1 MHKKNLYILIL
12 LSTVLFSCKNST
24 QNNTERIIAKD
35 YVPKNLEEALMKIDF
50 NLTDSLNLK
59 IKKKSENEF
68 LTDTHF
74 GFGLGFRN
82 GWKLWKGSE
91 LSKYFNKI
99 GIFHPDDMSSIIL
112 TSYYRKIN
120 GIDIKLD
127 EQVNYYKKYWK
138 GAELT
143 RLPENSEHPEP
154 DLEFRASIY
163 YWDGNPK
170 KKHAQ
175 VFIQTNSKNKK
186 YWIYD
191 YFYGWKKINQKTKE
205 KLEDTMINETELVLN
220 EIFEK

>member
-24 QNNTERIIAKD
+24 QNNTERVIAKD

-50 NLTDSLNLK
+50 NLTDSLKLK

-74 GFGLGFRN
+74 GFGLGLRN

-112 TSYYRKIN
+112 TSYYRKVN